1 MPNDRGCN
9 VSKAFDSR
17 KFLRRWR
24 KRKDREEWLFA
35 IAVVKAGLEREH
47 NLNASAEEEIAAALD
62 ELDIS
67 VEELHRYLE
76 ENRTELLRFLDSNP
90 E

>member
-1 MPNDRGCN
+1 MPDDRGCD
-9 VSKAFDSR
+9 VSKAFDSK
-17 KFLRRWR
+17 KFLGRWR

-35 IAVVKAGLEREH
+35 IAIVKAGLERES
-47 NLNASAEEEIAAALD
+47 NLDAAAEEELATALD

-67 VEELHRYLE
+67 AEELHRYLE
-76 ENRTELLRFLDSNP
+76 ENRSKLLRFLDSHP